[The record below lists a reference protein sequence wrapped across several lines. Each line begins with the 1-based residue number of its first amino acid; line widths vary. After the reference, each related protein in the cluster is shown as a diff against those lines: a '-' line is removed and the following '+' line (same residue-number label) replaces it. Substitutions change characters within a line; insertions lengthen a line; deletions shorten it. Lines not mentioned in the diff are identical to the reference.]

1 VRSLPS
7 VRIMAAT
14 LFAMMAF
21 AANSILC
28 RLALRGDLI
37 DAAGFTA
44 IRLVSG
50 AAALWLL
57 LVLWGRRAGR
67 SGGATARGRPRAA
80 TWISAFWLFLYA
92 LAFSLAYRD
101 LAIGTGALILFGMVQ
116 VTMILAGLRLGER
129 PDSRQWLGVAIAI
142 GGLVLLVLPGLGAP
156 TPRGAALMG
165 LAGFAW
171 GVYSLRGRTNSDPL
185 VITTANFAC
194 TLPYVLIAGLAAS
207 AGLLAAR
214 QPTARGIVLAVLSG
228 ALASGLGYVAWYM
241 ALPGLRATQA
251 AVVQLSAPVL
261 AALGG
266 VLLLYERT
274 SPRLLVAAAAILGG
288 LGLVLRERAR
298 KVAS

>member
-1 VRSLPS
+1 
-7 VRIMAAT
+7 VRIMGAT
-14 LFAMMAF
+14 LFAMLAF

-28 RLALRGDLI
+28 RLALSGDHI

-44 IRLVSG
+44 IRLASG
-50 AAALWLL
+50 AGALWML
-57 LVLWGRRAGR
+57 LVFWGKRAGQAGEPAAPR
-67 SGGATARGRPRAA
+67 RPRAA

-129 PDSRQWLGVAIAI
+129 PDGRQWLGVAIAM
-142 GGLVLLVLPGLGAP
+142 GGLVLLVLPGLQAP
-156 TPRGAALMG
+156 PPRGAALMA
-165 LAGFAW
+165 LAGSAW
-171 GVYSLRGRTNSDPL
+171 GVYSLRGRSNGNPL
-185 VITTANFAC
+185 ATTTANFAC
-194 TLPYVLIAGLAAS
+194 TLPYVLIAGLAVS
-207 AGLLAAR
+207 AGMLAAHR
-214 QPTARGIVLAVLSG
+214 PTAWGIVLAVLSG

-241 ALPGLRATQA
+241 ALPGLKATQA

-266 VLLLYERT
+266 ILLLSEPA
-274 SPRLLVAAAAILGG
+274 SLRLLVAAAAILGG

-298 KVAS
+298 RITA

>member
-1 VRSLPS
+1 LRSLPS

-14 LFAMMAF
+14 LFAMLAF

-28 RLALRGDLI
+28 RLALRGDHI

-57 LVLWGRRAGR
+57 LVFRGRRAGR
-67 SGGATARGRPRAA
+67 PAAPGRPLVA

-92 LAFSLAYRD
+92 LAFSYAYRD

-129 PDSRQWLGVAIAI
+129 PDGRQWLGVAIAI
-142 GGLVLLVLPGLGAP
+142 GGLVLLVLPGLQAP
-156 TPRGAALMG
+156 PPRGAALMA
-165 LAGFAW
+165 LAGCAW
-171 GVYSLRGRTNSDPL
+171 GVYSLRGRSNSDPL
-185 VITTANFAC
+185 VTTTANFTC
-194 TLPYVLIAGLAAS
+194 TLPYVMIAGLAVA
-207 AGLLAAR
+207 AGMLAAHR
-214 QPTARGIVLAVLSG
+214 PTTWGIVLAVLSG

-241 ALPGLRATQA
+241 ALPGLKATQA

-261 AALGG
+261 AALVGIM
-266 VLLLYERT
+266 LLSEPASL
-274 SPRLLVAAAAILGG
+274 RLLVAAAAILGG

-298 KVAS
+298 RVAG